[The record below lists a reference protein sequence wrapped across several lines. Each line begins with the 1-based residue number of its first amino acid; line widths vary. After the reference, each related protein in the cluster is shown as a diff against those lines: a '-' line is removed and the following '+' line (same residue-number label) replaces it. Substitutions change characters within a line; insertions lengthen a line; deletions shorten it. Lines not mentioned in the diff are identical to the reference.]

1 MPTAADRTPR
11 PDTRGPVIAA
21 GASLVFFLVAIRR
34 AAALHAG
41 ASDLGIFD
49 QAVWLMSRGRAPFVT
64 TIGIDVFA
72 DHVSPVLLAFV
83 PLYRIVATPWW
94 LLAAQAAC
102 LGLTVVPARHL
113 ADSWG
118 VPRRWATLLVLSNPF
133 VWSAAVY
140 DIHPVVFATPAVAW
154 LLLAVRRDDRRAAT
168 VAGVLIML
176 CRADTSVVLAG
187 AALLA
192 RGPTRRRLLW
202 MVPIPLV
209 VAQVVPHVL
218 GTWQTFERYYGRL
231 GSSPADAL
239 AHPWRIVLLVPTATI
254 QLASW
259 LLPVGFLPLRRPRWV
274 LALGVAGLPLLLSS
288 WPGISQPWWHHGV
301 VLVPFVVAGTLAAL
315 STEHRSDGPAPA
327 RGSDRARVAVGA
339 VAALACLSPFAPWAP
354 PRVRMTEIL
363 TSAPPAIR
371 RAVDAI
377 GPSESVSTSNE
388 IAAALAHRDHVYIYP
403 CPFPEAPGTRRCTHP
418 DLYSDADRVDVVV
431 LPGRVDLGGLSGHW
445 RVHRAEGFTIA
456 RRTR

>member
-1 MPTAADRTPR
+1 MPTAADRTAG
-11 PDTRGPVIAA
+11 PDTPGPVIAA

-34 AAALHAG
+34 ATALHAG

-140 DIHPVVFATPAVAW
+140 DLHPVVFATPAVAW

-239 AHPWRIVLLVPTATI
+239 AHPWRIVLLVPTAAI

-301 VLVPFVVAGTLAAL
+301 ALVPFVVAGTLAAL
-315 STEHRSDGPAPA
+315 STEHRSDGPAPPPRIGSGA
-327 RGSDRARVAVGA
+327 GRGRSLRRPRMPQPVRSVGA
-339 VAALACLSPFAPWAP
+339 TEGAHDRDPDLGPAGDPPGRRRHRTLRVRVHLERDRRSARPPGPRVHIPLSVPGGSGYPEVHP
-354 PRVRMTEIL
+354 PRPLLGRGPGRRGRAAR
-363 TSAPPAIR
+363 SGRSR
-371 RAVDAI
+371 RAV
-377 GPSESVSTSNE
+377 GTLESPP
-388 IAAALAHRDHVYIYP
+388 R
-403 CPFPEAPGTRRCTHP
+403 
-418 DLYSDADRVDVVV
+418 
-431 LPGRVDLGGLSGHW
+431 
-445 RVHRAEGFTIA
+445 
-456 RRTR
+456 